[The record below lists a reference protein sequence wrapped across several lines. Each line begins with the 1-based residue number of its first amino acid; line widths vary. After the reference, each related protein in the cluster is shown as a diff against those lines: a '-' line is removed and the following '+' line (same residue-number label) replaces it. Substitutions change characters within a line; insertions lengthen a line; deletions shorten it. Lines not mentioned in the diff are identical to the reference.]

1 MTYVFT
7 TSLETRNTALYFLIA
22 YLFTKQYG
30 KEHTTI
36 ITSFSDILDLA
47 LLKTQQ
53 PRCLDVEGLL
63 LLLGWP
69 RCLLNNTISC
79 CCCAVILMG
88 WRPRAG
94 LLRALAGR
102 GFEPDLQTFRLSVCP
117 RGQTEGLIY
126 CKTANFYN
134 TAGKQ
139 HRRAHHK
146 AA

>member
-30 KEHTTI
+30 TEHTTI

-79 CCCAVILMG
+79 CCCCAVILMG

-102 GFEPDLQTFRLSVCP
+102 GFEPPTFRPSVCP
-117 RGQTEGLIY
+117 SV
-126 CKTANFYN
+126 
-134 TAGKQ
+134 
-139 HRRAHHK
+139 RRK
-146 AA
+146 D